1 MKKLIFKAVPFQKKL
16 VTLALESGVDAILTE
31 AAKADAVRA
40 LARVEVLTEDDLP
53 TLPLNSK
60 ADEEAAVALLRS
72 GKPVSL
78 AKGWEIIPVENILA
92 QAENLALECES
103 LDRAVLAAGILERGA
118 DAIVVLPEAAGDLKA
133 IAKELKLSQGRLDLQ
148 RAVVTEIAPAGLG
161 HRVCVD
167 TISMLRRGQGML
179 IGNSSAFTFL
189 VHAETESNPYVAAR
203 PFRVNAGAVHAYAVL
218 PGDKTCYLEELSA
231 GREVL
236 IVGADGSTS
245 LATVGRVKV
254 EVRPMLKITAKVRTP
269 DGGEA
274 SGQVFLQNAETIRV
288 TGADG
293 APISVVTLKPGD
305 EILCR
310 TDVAGRHFGMRI
322 REDIKE
328 G

>member
-1 MKKLIFKAVPFQKKL
+1 M
-16 VTLALESGVDAILTE
+16 
-31 AAKADAVRA
+31 
-40 LARVEVLTEDDLP
+40 
-53 TLPLNSK
+53 
-60 ADEEAAVALLRS
+60 
-72 GKPVSL
+72 
-78 AKGWEIIPVENILA
+78 
-92 QAENLALECES
+92 
-103 LDRAVLAAGILERGA
+103 
-118 DAIVVLPEAAGDLKA
+118 
-133 IAKELKLSQGRLDLQ
+133 ELS

-203 PFRVNAGAVHAYAVL
+203 PFRVNAGAVHAYAQL

-236 IVGADGSTS
+236 IVGADGKTS
-245 LATVGRVKV
+245 LATVGRVKI
-254 EVRPMLKITAKVRTP
+254 EIRPMLKITAEVTAP
-269 DGGEA
+269 DGCKV

-322 REDIKE
+322 CEEIKE

>member
-1 MKKLIFKAVPFQKKL
+1 MQKIIFKAIPFQKKL

-31 AAKADAVRA
+31 PAQADAVRA
-40 LARVEVLTEDDLP
+40 LGRVTVLTPDELP
-53 TLPLNSK
+53 TLPLQSK
-60 ADEEAAVALLRS
+60 ADEEAATARLLS
-72 GKPVSL
+72 GQQVSL

-92 QAENLALECES
+92 QASGLALECES
-103 LDRAVLAAGILERGA
+103 FDRAVLAAGILERGA

-133 IAKELKLSQGRLDLQ
+133 IVAELKLSQGRLELE

-179 IGNSSAFTFL
+179 VGNSSAFTFL

-218 PGDKTCYLEELSA
+218 PGDRTCYLEELSA

-236 IVGADGSTS
+236 IVSADGQTS
-245 LATVGRVKV
+245 LATVGRVKI
-254 EVRPMLKITAKVRTP
+254 EVRPMLKITAKVLAP
-269 DGGEA
+269 DGAEV

-293 APISVVTLKPGD
+293 TPISVVNLRPGD